1 MKKNS
6 SLPLLV
12 SLARNHSEKAQHRLR
27 LILASV
33 NRGEQKLS
41 TLKTFLAEYQKQ
53 MLESTSQGMEISAL
67 HNYRMFLAKLSHA
80 VQQQTEE
87 IHSLHNNLD
96 TAQKQWQSQERKRLS
111 FETLQER
118 ADKQQEQDEAYQE
131 QKLLDAFATQ
141 RAARNIIGQK

>member
-12 SLARNHSEKAQHRLR
+12 SLARNHSEKAHHRLR
-27 LILASV
+27 LLLANVS
-33 NRGEQKLS
+33 RGEQKLG
-41 TLKTFLAEYQKQ
+41 TLKTFLAEYQQQ
-53 MLESTSQGMEISAL
+53 MLESSSQGMEIGAL
-67 HNYRMFLAKLSHA
+67 HNYRMFLAKLNHA

-87 IHSLHNNLD
+87 IQALHNNLD
-96 TAQKQWQSQERKRLS
+96 VAQKQWQFQERKRLS

-118 ADKQQEQDEAYQE
+118 FDKQQEQEQASQV

-141 RAARNIIGQK
+141 RAARNIIDQK